1 MREALDLGDRRFL
14 ALAADGDG
22 ALVPGRVAVGIATPA
37 RSTLALP
44 NTDCPSACGPTP
56 ASAQCLRSASPPGAW
71 SFGQSTGCPC
81 PLEVAVPR
89 STHYRVSR
97 KAALGAPDERTPGC
111 RPKRHSETPPSRDG
125 RACQPLLVK
134 GRSDATSPNAR
145 SPRPSVVALPQIVA
159 RARDLW
165 GDAEDPGIVRSRA
178 RPAPAS
184 AIRPRP
190 PRPRR
195 CA

>member
-44 NTDCPSACGPTP
+44 NTDCPSAWGPTP

-89 STHYRVSR
+89 STHYRSR
-97 KAALGAPDERTPGC
+97 AK
-111 RPKRHSETPPSRDG
+111 
-125 RACQPLLVK
+125 Q
-134 GRSDATSPNAR
+134 RS
-145 SPRPSVVALPQIVA
+145 ALPTSGLPGLVRSGTRRRLPPRRSRLPSPYLSKADQTRRPRTYEPRGHRSSPCLRSSRE
-159 RARDLW
+159 RAIYGATPKTR
-165 GDAEDPGIVRSRA
+165 GIVRSRA
-178 RPAPAS
+178 RPHRPRRYA
-184 AIRPRP
+184 PRP
-190 PRPRR
+190 PRPPR